1 MLAPVPPP
9 QAADRPRLEVA
20 DIVRAHGEAYLR
32 HHTVSAAELKVLRD
46 LASCRTAALGGHVD
60 VCTACGYSEISYNSC
75 RNRHCPKCQSLS
87 QAKWI
92 TERSARILPTHHFHV
107 VFTLPAELRALALVN
122 RDKVFDLLFAS
133 AAQTL
138 LELGRDP
145 KRLGA
150 TLGITAVLHTWSRD
164 LSFHPHLHCI
174 VTGGGL
180 SLDGARWVEGR
191 RGYLFPVKVLGAL
204 FRGKLLAALTQAYD
218 RGELDLRG
226 GAAALADPAAFAA
239 LRDALYKKAW
249 VVYAKAPFGGAE
261 QVFRYLGRYTHRVG
275 LSNHRLLS
283 MDEHGVRFRT
293 RGDKSVTLA
302 PDEFLRRFLM
312 HVLPK
317 GFVKIRHYGLLA
329 SSHATTT
336 LEMAR
341 ERLTASRAASSPAV
355 STASRRTPPA
365 KDWRE
370 QFAALTGIDL
380 TRCPR
385 CGHGPMLRM
394 ALSILEPSTSCKP
407 PDTS

>member
-1 MLAPVPPP
+1 MHTHAPPR
-9 QAADRPRLEVA
+9 AAAARLPLEVA
-20 DIVRAHGEAYLR
+20 DIVRAYGEAYLSR
-32 HHTVSAAELKVLRD
+32 HAVSAVEQRVLRD

-60 VCTACGYSEISYNSC
+60 VCTACGYHEVSYNSC

-92 TERSARILPTHHFHV
+92 AARSARILPTHHFHV

-122 RDKVFDLLFAS
+122 RERIFDLLFAS

-145 KRLGA
+145 RRLGA
-150 TLGITAVLHTWSRD
+150 ILGITAVLHTWSRD

-204 FRGKLLAALTQAYD
+204 FRGKLLAALIQAYD
-218 RGELDLRG
+218 RGELHLG
-226 GAAALADPAAFAA
+226 SGAAELADPAAFAA
-239 LRDALYKKAW
+239 LRDVLYRKAW

-261 QVFRYLGRYTHRVG
+261 QIFRYLGRYTHRVG
-275 LSNHRLLS
+275 LSNHRLLG

-302 PDEFLRRFLM
+302 PEEFLRRFLM
-312 HVLPK
+312 HVLPR

-336 LEMAR
+336 LEVAR
-341 ERLTASRAASSPAV
+341 ERLVIAATPSSCPE
-355 STASRRTPPA
+355 STASCRTPPP

-370 QFAALTGIDL
+370 HLAMLTGIDL
-380 TRCPR
+380 TGCPR
-385 CGHGPMLRM
+385 CGHRPMLRV
-394 ALSILEPSTSCKP
+394 SLEDVEPFACKP